1 MIIGAQPLR
10 AFMANFSGKMTWFA
24 WDRDFRWFRLSP
36 FRTAAEDTRDSRL
49 RAARALLAAANCRD
63 QGRSRVP
70 RLSILI
76 PCLGGAA
83 EFDSTLVSVL
93 QNRPA
98 KCEVIVLH
106 PQKYDDPYGLSDE
119 VDFVRVSEARTIT
132 RLVNEG
138 LRIASGDVVHIVG
151 CGLQVEEG
159 WTEPAMRHF
168 RDGNVAA
175 VAPLM
180 NLQGQEIAGACF
192 SRGGRRT
199 LVSNGSAPAKAFGPT
214 LMSGFFRNEI
224 LQATKGFE
232 ESLGD
237 ELADVSLALT
247 LERLR
252 FKIVFEAR
260 SRLIADEKPV
270 VGRSNPF
277 KVGSRAERLYRR
289 HAAWRG
295 LVGSR
300 LAHPFAVAHDA
311 IAGPAGTG
319 FLRLIGRLGALADR
333 SSAEEYEKWLD
344 QVRQRLESDE
354 SPTISVMPRQTG
366 KPVVDSTAPSRRK
379 AA

>member
-1 MIIGAQPLR
+1 M
-10 AFMANFSGKMTWFA
+10 
-24 WDRDFRWFRLSP
+24 
-36 FRTAAEDTRDSRL
+36 
-49 RAARALLAAANCRD
+49 
-63 QGRSRVP
+63 P

-106 PQKYDDPYGLSDE
+106 TQKYDDPYGLSDE
-119 VDFVRVSEARTIT
+119 VDFVRVSDARTMT
-132 RLVNEG
+132 RLINEG
-138 LRIASGDVVHIVG
+138 LRVASADVVHIVAS
-151 CGLQVEEG
+151 GLEVEEG

-168 RDGNVAA
+168 RDSAVAA
-175 VAPLM
+175 VAPLV
-180 NLQGQEIAGACF
+180 NLHGQGIAGACF

-199 LVSNGSAPAKAFGPT
+199 LVSSGSVPAKAFGPT
-214 LMSGFFRNEI
+214 LMAGFFRNEV
-224 LQATKGFE
+224 LHAAKGFE
-232 ESLGD
+232 ESFGD

-247 LERLR
+247 LERLG
-252 FKIVFEAR
+252 FKSVFEAH
-260 SRLIADEKPV
+260 SRLSAGEKLAI
-270 VGRSNPF
+270 GRSNPF
-277 KVGSRAERLYRR
+277 KVGSRAEKLFRR

-295 LVGSR
+295 LLGSR

-344 QVRQRLESDE
+344 QVRHRLESDE
-354 SPTISVMPRQTG
+354 PPTIAVIPRQTG
-366 KPVVDSTAPSRRK
+366 QRAASSTTQSRRK

>member
-1 MIIGAQPLR
+1 M
-10 AFMANFSGKMTWFA
+10 
-24 WDRDFRWFRLSP
+24 
-36 FRTAAEDTRDSRL
+36 
-49 RAARALLAAANCRD
+49 
-63 QGRSRVP
+63 P

-106 PQKYDDPYGLSDE
+106 TQKYDDPYGLSDE
-119 VDFVRVSEARTIT
+119 VDFVRVSDGRAIT
-132 RLVNEG
+132 HLINAG
-138 LRIASGDVVHIVG
+138 LRVANGDVVHVVAS
-151 CGLQVEEG
+151 GLEVAEG

-168 RDGNVAA
+168 RDSGVAA
-175 VAPLM
+175 VAPLV
-180 NLQGQEIAGACF
+180 NVQGQEIAGACF

-199 LVSNGSAPAKAFGPT
+199 LVSGDSVPAKAFGPT
-214 LMSGFFRNEI
+214 LMTGFFRNET
-224 LQATKGFE
+224 LQATEGFE

-247 LERLR
+247 FERLG
-252 FKIVFEAR
+252 FKSVFEAE
-260 SRLIADEKPV
+260 SRLAASELPPI
-270 VGRSNPF
+270 GRSNPF
-277 KVGSRAERLYRR
+277 KVGSRAEKLFRR

-319 FLRLIGRLGALADR
+319 FLRLIGRLGAFANR

-354 SPTISVMPRQTG
+354 RPTIAVIPRQTG
-366 KPVVDSTAPSRRK
+366 KRAGSSAAQSRRK